1 MKHFLRYSLVAL
13 MAMMV
18 GNALAQGVTFDFD
31 NDYAK
36 LFPTLKGVSA
46 STGDNQHDG
55 DFTETT
61 TSTEVDGFTVT
72 VSVADENNNNAN
84 RIWTGAPRLRMYSGT
99 FTVKGKGIKRIDFT
113 AKSGYFKI
121 STTTGKLEENV
132 WTGEADEIVFNVGGN
147 TQLHK
152 IVINGEPQQE
162 QPYTLVGD
170 GTLDKPF
177 TAKDAI
183 HLANKGEYASEKV
196 YITGKVF
203 KVNTTDANITQYGNI
218 DYFISEDG
226 QSANPSFEI
235 FRGKYFNDEKF
246 TVDNKV
252 QVGDEVVVY
261 GTLTMYNTQ
270 AETAAGAI
278 LVKLNGLTT
287 NIGAVNAEA
296 DANAPVYNLAGQQ
309 VDGSY
314 KGIVIKNG
322 KKVIQK

>member
-18 GNALAQGVTFDFD
+18 GNVLAQGVTFDFD
-31 NDYAK
+31 NDYAT

-61 TSTEVDGFTVT
+61 TSTAVDGFTVT
-72 VSVADENNNNAN
+72 VSVADEGNSNAN
-84 RIWTGAPRLRMYSGT
+84 RIWSGAPRLRMYSGT
-99 FTVKGKGIKRIDFT
+99 FIVKGKDIKRIDFT
-113 AKSGYFKI
+113 GHASNFNI
-121 STTTGKLEENV
+121 STTTGKLEEKV
-132 WTGEADEIVFNVGGN
+132 WTGEADEVVFNVAKN
-147 TQLHK
+147 TQINK
-152 IVINGEPQQE
+152 IVINGEEQQE

-203 KVNTTDANITQYGNI
+203 KVNTTDENITKYGNI

-226 QSANPSFEI
+226 QSANPSFEV

-252 QVGDEVVVY
+252 KVGDEVVVY
-261 GTLTMYNTQ
+261 GSLTMYNTQ
-270 AETAAGAI
+270 AETAQGAI

-287 NIGAVNAEA
+287 NIGAVKAEA
-296 DANAPVYNLAGQQ
+296 NADAPVYNLAGQQ

-314 KGIVIKNG
+314 KGVVVKNG
-322 KKVIQK
+322 KKMIQK

>member
-72 VSVADENNNNAN
+72 VSVADEGNANAN
-84 RIWTGAPRLRMYSGT
+84 RIWSGAPRLRMYSGT
-99 FTVKGKGIKRIDFT
+99 FTVKGKGIKRIEFT
-113 AKSGYFKI
+113 SNAKFAL
-121 STTTGKLEENV
+121 STTTGKLDENKV
-132 WTGEADEIVFNVGGN
+132 WTGEADEVVFNVGGN
-147 TQLHK
+147 TQINK

-235 FRGKYFNDEKF
+235 YRGKYFNDEKF

-278 LVKLNGLTT
+278 LVKLNGQTT
-287 NIGAVNAEA
+287 NIGAVKAEA